1 MQIATPPPQ
10 SLETAINT
18 GVFDGFALWKDGS
31 QFRASLNIAP
41 GGHWSDEVTGATPF
55 ETLARLFAPAV
66 PPCPVPLIIPP
77 PPC

>member
-10 SLETAINT
+10 SLESAVNN
-18 GVFDGFALWKDGS
+18 GEFVGFALWKDKTG
-31 QFRASLNIAP
+31 FRASLNVAD

-55 ETLARLFAPAV
+55 ETLARLFAPPV
-66 PPCPVPLIIPP
+66 PPCPVPLIPP